1 MCKRG
6 IPKKQEKG
14 GNLASCV
21 SPKVISITPNRN
33 LISPKVTKITF
44 GEIGIAILPSH
55 PNVFASNHDVQG
67 VWACEGQRVVPNL
80 SLTFLP
86 LEGHILQF

>member
-1 MCKRG
+1 M
-6 IPKKQEKG
+6 

-44 GEIGIAILPSH
+44 GNKERL
-55 PNVFASNHDVQG
+55 FSNK
-67 VWACEGQRVVPNL
+67 VPLLRNNPRLWGNNL
-80 SLTFLP
+80 
-86 LEGHILQF
+86 GY

>member
-1 MCKRG
+1 M
-6 IPKKQEKG
+6 

-44 GEIGIAILPSH
+44 GEIEMRFYPHI
-55 PNVFASNHDVQG
+55 
-67 VWACEGQRVVPNL
+67 
-80 SLTFLP
+80 LTFLRQTTMYRAFEHVRDKGFSLTSP
-86 LEGHILQF
+86 

>member
-1 MCKRG
+1 M
-6 IPKKQEKG
+6 

-44 GEIGIAILPSH
+44 GEIEITILPSH

-67 VWACEGQRVVPNL
+67 VWACEGQRILPHV